1 MRLNRIVVTLVLFGS
16 QTVMWAAGVPVLKA
30 KVGPPVIDELM
41 GGCSLTCS
49 FPWDAISGSEKAK
62 IAALNDSHAA
72 TAWTDAKVG
81 DRLTFRFPPNLPRDL
96 NGTPFYGI
104 DIANGRI
111 SSLSEFQEYG
121 RIKSLTLFHNGQQ
134 IYEIRLADTWRW
146 QKIEFPD
153 VFLNVGDTLAL
164 EIREVYP
171 GRKFATAAL
180 SEVVLQGAH

>member
-1 MRLNRIVVTLVLFGS
+1 MIFWLAWFTI
-16 QTVMWAAGVPVLKA
+16 QTGILAADIPKLKA
-30 KVGPPVIDELM
+30 KVGAPVIDELM

-49 FPWDAISGSEKAK
+49 FPWDATSGNSKFK
-62 IAALNDSHAA
+62 MGVLNDSQSS
-72 TAWTDAKVG
+72 TAWTDGKIG
-81 DRLTFRFPPNLPRDL
+81 DRLIFRFPADLPREL

-111 SSLSEFQEYG
+111 KPLSDFQEYG
-121 RIKSLTLFHNGQQ
+121 RVKSMILFHNGQA

-153 VFLNVGDTLAL
+153 VLLNVGDVLAL
-164 EIREVYP
+164 EIRKIYP

-180 SEVVLQGAH
+180 SEIVLQGAH